1 MWNRSK
7 VALLTLASI
16 HLGVASVA
24 MAQEKGSNSAAPQ
37 APAGYVLVEED
48 HWHKL
53 ADEPALHIGRA
64 REAFLMKDARTAASE
79 LHKAAIHVRI
89 GAGHAA
95 GLEKNALLSA
105 AHDLEHTAQR
115 LDDRKVT
122 SVAEIDLA
130 PHELCMPCRTINTS
144 KRRTLG
150 ENVKPIWQ
158 VSTCGPPPTTLN
170 TLLLEPTRR

>member
-105 AHDLEHTAQR
+105 AH
-115 LDDRKVT
+115 
-122 SVAEIDLA
+122 
-130 PHELCMPCRTINTS
+130 ELCMPCRTINTS